1 MKTQI
6 NLARWLAVMLVMIVT
21 SSVIAQPY
29 NQNPTQTVCVGEQ
42 PYFVDPS
49 PIVGTN
55 YVWTVSAGGTIIS
68 GDGTPNIVINWT
80 VPGGPYTV
88 SVYTEAAGCIGNTVT
103 VDVTVTDD
111 PSATIDYAGNPF
123 CITSSPVAVTLVG
136 SAGGVFSA
144 LPAGLTI
151 DPSTGTIT
159 PATSLAGTYVVSY
172 DIAGTNFCSPFNTTT
187 SVTITEAPDAT
198 ILYAGDPFCTSSAPV
213 AVTLTGD
220 GGGTYSASPAGLT
233 IDAATGT
240 ITPATSTPGLYTVTY
255 TIAAGGGCPE
265 FSTTASVTITEAP
278 DASILYAGD
287 PFCTS
292 STPVT
297 VTLTGDGGGTYSA
310 SPAGLTI
317 DAVTGTI
324 TPATST
330 PGLYTVTYTIA
341 AGGGC
346 PEFSTTASVTITEA
360 PDASILYAGDPF
372 CTSSTPVTVTLTG
385 DGGGTYSASPA
396 GLTIDAVTGTITPAT
411 STPGLYTVTYTIA
424 AGGGCPEFNT
434 TTSVTITEAPD
445 ATILYAGDPFCTS
458 SAPVT
463 VTLTGDGGGTYSALP
478 AGLTI
483 DPVTGTITPATSTPG
498 SYTVTYTIAAGGGC
512 SEFNTTT
519 SVTITEAPDASILY
533 AGDPFC
539 TSSTPV
545 TVTLTGD
552 GGGTYSALPAG
563 LTIDPATGTITPAT
577 STPGTYTVTYTIASG
592 GGCPEFTT
600 TTTVTITEAPTAT
613 IAYAG
618 NPFCST
624 DGPVVVDFTGDAG
637 GTYTATPGGLSIDS
651 VTGTITPS
659 TSTPGTFTVTYTI
672 AAGGGCPEFTVS
684 TTVTINQTPTTSPIW
699 HN

>member
-1 MKTQI
+1 MKTQFH
-6 NLARWLAVMLVMIVT
+6 LARWLAVMLVMIVT

-187 SVTITEAPDAT
+187 SVTITDAPSAT
-198 ILYAGDPFCTSSAPV
+198 IAYAGNPFCTTSAPV

-220 GGGTYSASPAGLT
+220 IGGVFSA
-233 IDAATGT
+233 
-240 ITPATSTPGLYTVTY
+240 
-255 TIAAGGGCPE
+255 
-265 FSTTASVTITEAP
+265 
-278 DASILYAGD
+278 
-287 PFCTS
+287 
-292 STPVT
+292 
-297 VTLTGDGGGTYSA
+297 
-310 SPAGLTI
+310 
-317 DAVTGTI
+317 
-324 TPATST
+324 
-330 PGLYTVTYTIA
+330 
-341 AGGGC
+341 
-346 PEFSTTASVTITEA
+346 
-360 PDASILYAGDPF
+360 
-372 CTSSTPVTVTLTG
+372 
-385 DGGGTYSASPA
+385 
-396 GLTIDAVTGTITPAT
+396 
-411 STPGLYTVTYTIA
+411 
-424 AGGGCPEFNT
+424 
-434 TTSVTITEAPD
+434 
-445 ATILYAGDPFCTS
+445 
-458 SAPVT
+458 
-463 VTLTGDGGGTYSALP
+463 
-478 AGLTI
+478 
-483 DPVTGTITPATSTPG
+483 
-498 SYTVTYTIAAGGGC
+498 
-512 SEFNTTT
+512 
-519 SVTITEAPDASILY
+519 
-533 AGDPFC
+533 
-539 TSSTPV
+539 
-545 TVTLTGD
+545 
-552 GGGTYSALPAG
+552 PAG

-577 STPGTYTVTYTIASG
+577 STPGTYTVTYTIAAA
-592 GGCPEFTT
+592 GGCALFSTT
-600 TTTVTITEAPTAT
+600 FDVTITDAPSAT

-618 NPFCST
+618 NPFCTT

-637 GTYTATPGGLSIDS
+637 GTFTSTPGGLTIDP

-659 TSTPGTFTVTYTI
+659 TSTPGTYTVTYTI